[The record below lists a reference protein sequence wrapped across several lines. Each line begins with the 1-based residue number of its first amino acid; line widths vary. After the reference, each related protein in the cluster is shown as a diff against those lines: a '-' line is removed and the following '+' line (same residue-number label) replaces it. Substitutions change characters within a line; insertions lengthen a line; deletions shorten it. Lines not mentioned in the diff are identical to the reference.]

1 MSAIKRLLKNQDD
14 ISFRFL
20 FIFVLV
26 TFFCSLVNAIPAHA
40 QRQSKHSRHFLWSVE
55 SGRNTIYLLGSMHIL
70 KSDAYPLP
78 REFESAYEE
87 SPKIVFETDLD
98 GMNSAASQ
106 AKMMKLGLYPEG
118 RTLSQNISERTY
130 RLFKSKVTSAGLP
143 MAQFDRMKPWFG
155 ALTLTSLELMGLGFD
170 SSYGIDKH
178 FFDRAGKDKKEVVFL
193 ETNEYQINLFAGLS
207 KRHQEILLRQM
218 LKELEVVEAMFS
230 DMMKAWKTGD
240 TDKLESILN
249 ISFEEYPYLYKRLII
264 NRNKRWISKIQKLMS
279 QNEDVL
285 IIVGAGHLVG
295 KDSVIELLEKK
306 GYKVRQ
312 R

>member
-1 MSAIKRLLKNQDD
+1 MSAIKRLLKNHDD

-20 FIFVLV
+20 FVFVLV
-26 TFFCSLVNAIPAHA
+26 TFFCNLVDAIPAHA

-87 SPKIVFETDLD
+87 STKVVFETDMD

-170 SSYGIDKH
+170 SSYGIDK
-178 FFDRAGKDKKEVVFL
+178 
-193 ETNEYQINLFAGLS
+193 INLFAGLS
-207 KRHQEILLRQM
+207 KRQQERLLRQM
-218 LKELEVVEAMFS
+218 FKELEVVESMLS